1 MSNYSRHQEIIDYL
15 KEHKQARVS
24 ELARDLYCSEA
35 TIRRDLAKLEFD
47 HLIKRT
53 HGAAILSDKQEEVS
67 ATIRETE
74 NAMAKEKIARIA
86 IMHCPVF
93 HTIFVDNSSTV
104 LFFLKTLDLS
114 NKIIVSNG
122 SIALRNASMN
132 PKCEAYVLGGR
143 LRGDILEITG
153 SKALEDLN
161 NYRFDI
167 AVVSCASI
175 IDSSTFETSE
185 NTAAIKK
192 RALENSKYKILLAD
206 KTKVGRGAL
215 FKTMNLEDYDMIVTD
230 AKNDELEPF
239 MTMKNNV
246 IRQ

>member
-1 MSNYSRHQEIIDYL
+1 MANYSRQQEIISYL
-15 KEHKQARVS
+15 KEHRQARVS
-24 ELARDLYCSEA
+24 DLARDLYCSEA

-47 HLIKRT
+47 RLIKRT
-53 HGAAILSDKQEEVS
+53 HGSAILSDKQEEVS

-86 IMHCPVF
+86 VMRCPNF
-93 HTIFVDNSSTV
+93 RSIFVDNSSTV
-104 LFFLKTLDLS
+104 LFFLKGIDLS
-114 NKIIVSNG
+114 NKIMVSNG
-122 SIALRNASMN
+122 SIALRNASLN
-132 PKCEAYVLGGR
+132 PKCEAYILGGR

-167 AVVSCASI
+167 AIVSCASI
-175 IDSSTFETSE
+175 LDSATFETSE

-192 RALENSKYKILLAD
+192 RALENSKFKILLAD

-215 FKTMNLEDYDMIVTD
+215 FKTLNLEDYDMIVTD
-230 AKNDELEPF
+230 AKNEELQPF
-239 MTMKNNV
+239 MTMKNNIV
-246 IRQ
+246 K